1 MELENITKLEKRLE
15 KRQKIKIPKSLKRYI
30 RRLKAELRKELMPED
45 EIKKKVDEIILK
57 YLNEEKNN

>member
-15 KRQKIKIPKSLKRYI
+15 KRQKIKIPKGLKRYI

>member
-30 RRLKAELRKELMPED
+30 RRLKAELRKELIPED

-57 YLNEEKNN
+57 YLNEGENN